1 MSNEMVPSVGAP
13 ESAIATMMDS
23 FRTGGNNSIISTFA
37 ADTPEAKKMLMSAL
51 TDSERLDDFVGK
63 RIAIRDFIIQLTD
76 MVDEDGVTRPILRS
90 IVIDADG
97 KAFSAAS
104 DGIVKALQT
113 LTFVYG
119 QPATWDAPV
128 VVEVARVQGRRGWKF
143 LTLKQV

>member
-1 MSNEMVPSVGAP
+1 MNNEMVPSVGAP

-23 FRTGGNNSIISTFA
+23 FRTGGDNSIISTFA
-37 ADTPEAKKMLMSAL
+37 ADTPEAKKVLMSAL

-63 RIAIRDFIIQLTD
+63 KITIRDFIVQLTN

-90 IVIDADG
+90 IIIDDKG

-113 LTFVYG
+113 LIFVYG
-119 QPATWDAPV
+119 QPSTWEAAV
-128 VVEVARVQGRRGWKF
+128 TVEVVRVQGRRGWKF

>member
-1 MSNEMVPSVGAP
+1 MNNEMVPSVGVP
-13 ESAIATMMDS
+13 ESAIATMMES
-23 FRTGGNNSIISTFA
+23 FRTGGDNSIVSTFA
-37 ADTPEAKKMLMSAL
+37 ADTPEAKKVLMSAL

-63 RIAIRDFIIQLTD
+63 KIAIRDFIIQLTN
-76 MVDEDGVTRPILRS
+76 MVDEDGLTRPILRS
-90 IVIDADG
+90 IIIDDKG

-113 LTFVYG
+113 LIFVYG
-119 QPATWDAPV
+119 QPATWEAPV

>member
-1 MSNEMVPSVGAP
+1 MNNEMVPSVGAP

-23 FRTGGNNSIISTFA
+23 FRTGGDNSIISTFA
-37 ADTPEAKKMLMSAL
+37 ADTPEAKKVLMSAL
-51 TDSERLDDFVGK
+51 TDSGRLDDFLGK
-63 RIAIRDFIIQLTD
+63 KIAIRDFIIQLTN

-90 IVIDADG
+90 IIIDDKG

-113 LTFVYG
+113 LIFVYG
-119 QPATWDAPV
+119 QPSTWESPV
-128 VVEVARVQGRRGWKF
+128 EVEVARVQGRRGWKF

>member
-1 MSNEMVPSVGAP
+1 MNNEMVPSVGAP

-23 FRTGGNNSIISTFA
+23 FRTGGDNSIISTFA
-37 ADTPEAKKMLMSAL
+37 ADTPEAKKVLMSAL

-63 RIAIRDFIIQLTD
+63 KITIRDFIIQLTN

-90 IVIDADG
+90 IIIDDKG

-113 LTFVYG
+113 LIFVYG
-119 QPATWDAPV
+119 QPSTWEGPV